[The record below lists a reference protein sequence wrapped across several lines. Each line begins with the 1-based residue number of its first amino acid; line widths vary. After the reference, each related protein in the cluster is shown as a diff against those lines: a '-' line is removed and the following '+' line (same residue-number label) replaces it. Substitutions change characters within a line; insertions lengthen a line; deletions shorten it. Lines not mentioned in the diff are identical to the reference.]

1 MHRTGTY
8 GEISTAGAAYGSPYG
23 YNGEYSHALTGLQYL
38 RARYYDAATGSFI
51 SKDSYAGNIRNIL
64 SMNRYTYGENNPLG
78 YADPGGHSVLSKIRS
93 AVKSAVTSV
102 KNKVARV
109 KTAVTGAWNR
119 IKSAAQTVSD
129 AGRTVHTER
138 IVGETESQWKNR
150 VAQEK
155 AKKSSAKADLASIP
169 LNLYEGTKGFLNRK
183 LEECADQI
191 DSSIFGSAVYT
202 AADLVCQA
210 EQKAC
215 KGFSYCYNSVQQKIP
230 DKDLS
235 RILKGVGLI
244 AVGAGKVTGAVAL
257 AAISAPFCGVVV
269 GVAGE
274 AAAGITAAA
283 GGGDIAQGLQEIMC
297 GWNGDSESESYNLV
311 RDTLYSGNETAYQIS
326 TVTAAV
332 CGGAGKWLGTRAAK
346 AAEAAAK
353 KAAEEAA
360 GLADETAEAAAK
372 TAAKEAGEAAEEAV
386 KQSTK
391 DALEDAAGETAI
403 ENLDGIE
410 GIGKSGTSTK
420 GVGNPVKVE
429 GRGNTGRTSPNTL
442 NEQMAMHQVQSN
454 PLEGATKVPL
464 EMTDPRWPASE
475 GWVKMQS
482 VVQNSDGTK
491 TTIHYV
497 YNEITGAFDDFKLK

>member
-1 MHRTGTY
+1 M
-8 GEISTAGAAYGSPYG
+8 
-23 YNGEYSHALTGLQYL
+23 
-38 RARYYDAATGSFI
+38 
-51 SKDSYAGNIRNIL
+51 K
-64 SMNRYTYGENNPLG
+64 
-78 YADPGGHSVLSKIRS
+78 
-93 AVKSAVTSV
+93 
-102 KNKVARV
+102 
-109 KTAVTGAWNR
+109 
-119 IKSAAQTVSD
+119 
-129 AGRTVHTER
+129 
-138 IVGETESQWKNR
+138 
-150 VAQEK
+150 
-155 AKKSSAKADLASIP
+155 
-169 LNLYEGTKGFLNRK
+169 RK

-244 AVGAGKVTGAVAL
+244 AVRAGKVTGAVAL
-257 AAISAPFCGVVV
+257 AAISAPFCGAVV

-332 CGGAGKWLGTRAAK
+332 CGGVGKWLGTRAAK

-410 GIGKSGTSTK
+410 GIGKSGKYSLS
-420 GVGNPVKVE
+420 NVE
-429 GRGNTGRTSPNTL
+429 ARKWYL
-442 NEQMAMHQVQSN
+442 EQEAKIPDMIDKSL
-454 PLEGATKVPL
+454 PLEEQAKQAFNLRNQFRTQARELMEDRATAESLYK
-464 EMTDPRWPASE
+464 TDPNLAWEEIVRKQRAKGLE
-475 GWVKMQS
+475 GDDIYKAIIESSQRSRKS
-482 VVQNSDGTK
+482 VNKSLGL
-491 TTIHYV
+491 
-497 YNEITGAFDDFKLK
+497 E